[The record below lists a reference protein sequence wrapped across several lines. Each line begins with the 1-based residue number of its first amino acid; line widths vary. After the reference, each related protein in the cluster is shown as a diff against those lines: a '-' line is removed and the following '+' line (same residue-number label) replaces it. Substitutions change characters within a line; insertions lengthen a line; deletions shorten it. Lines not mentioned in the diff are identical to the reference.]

1 MVWTTHLVEV
11 VKVQLIMDMV
21 MHMIDINQVRLQ
33 HNRID
38 IKKEVMIMND
48 NMTDMPINNNKGEL
62 LPVDIMIDQLN
73 RIKSITQSMKLVM
86 IISITIHHHVKDK
99 GVHLIKW

>member
-1 MVWTTHLVEV
+1 MHLVEV
-11 VKVQLIMDMV
+11 VKVQLIMDKV
-21 MHMIDINQVRLQ
+21 MHMIDINQAQLQ

-48 NMTDMPINNNKGEL
+48 NMIDIPIHNNKGEL
-62 LPVDIMIDQLN
+62 LTVDIMIDQLN
-73 RIKSITQSMKLVM
+73 RIKSITQSMKMVM
-86 IISITIHHHVKDK
+86 IISTTIHHRVRDN